1 MLASRVFRVVYKD
14 VVLFPQ
20 KKKKNKLQ
28 FTHLWFDENLS
39 CITVV

>member
-20 KKKKNKLQ
+20 KKKNKLQ

>member
-20 KKKKNKLQ
+20 KKKKTNY
-28 FTHLWFDENLS
+28 NLLTYGLTK
-39 CITVV
+39 I

>member
-20 KKKKNKLQ
+20 KKKTNY
-28 FTHLWFDENLS
+28 NLLTYGLTK
-39 CITVV
+39 I